1 MTKDVSV
8 CILDYGSGNVRSVEN
23 IISYLGYDAYV
34 SNDKGRIREASHLIL
49 PGVGAFGS
57 AIKQIHEKIP
67 IMTLEESVFGQKKPF
82 LGICVGMQ
90 VLSDIGYEHGQYSG
104 LGWIPGEVMR
114 IDSNSLPLP
123 HMGWNDVDVII
134 EGPLFNGLGE
144 DRNFYF
150 VHSYAFV
157 PKSSEVV
164 SSQVDYGSS
173 FCSSIQSG
181 NIFGVQFH
189 PEKSQK
195 AGQLIFQ
202 NFLSLI

>member
-8 CILDYGSGNVRSVEN
+8 CILDYGSGNVRSVQN
-23 IISYLGYDAYV
+23 IISYLGYEVYV
-34 SNDKGRIREASHLIL
+34 SNDEGRILEASHLIL

-57 AIKQIHEKIP
+57 AMKQIHENIP
-67 IMTLEESVFGQKKPF
+67 IMALEESVFGKKTPF

-90 VLSDIGYEHGQYSG
+90 VLSDIGHEYGQHPG
-104 LGWIPGEVMR
+104 LGWIPGEVVR
-114 IDSNSLPLP
+114 VDSRGLPLP
-123 HMGWNDVDVII
+123 HMGWNDVDVVIDD
-134 EGPLFNGLGE
+134 PLFRGLGE

-150 VHSYAFV
+150 VHSYALL
-157 PKSSEVV
+157 PENTEVV
-164 SSQVDYGSS
+164 SSQVDYGAR

-189 PEKSQK
+189 PEKSQT
-195 AGQLIFQ
+195 AGQMLFQ